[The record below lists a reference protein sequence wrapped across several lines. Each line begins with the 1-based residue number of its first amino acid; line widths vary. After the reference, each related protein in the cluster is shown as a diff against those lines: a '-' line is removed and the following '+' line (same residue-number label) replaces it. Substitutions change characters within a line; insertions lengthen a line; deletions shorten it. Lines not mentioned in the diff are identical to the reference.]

1 MRMETSARYRRNNLH
16 SEKMSITTLL
26 KHIRTRDA
34 HINALKNSINI
45 GDSII
50 INDSSWAFEKGKKPQ
65 LFKQVSFTD
74 DNALENIIR
83 GEVGVVLSE
92 PRCEYLYVDFS
103 WENKLLEEEM
113 IDVYIPRLGI
123 TVCVLFTMVNACT
136 L

>member
-1 MRMETSARYRRNNLH
+1 MLNRITEHMRARESR
-16 SEKMSITTLL
+16 
-26 KHIRTRDA
+26 
-34 HINALKNSINI
+34 INALKNSINI

-50 INDSSWAFEKGKKPQ
+50 INDTSWVYEKGKKPQ

-92 PRCEYLYVDFS
+92 PRCEDLYVDFS
-103 WENKLLEEEM
+103 YENKLLEKEM

-123 TVCVLFTMVNACT
+123 TVCVLFTMVNGCT

>member
-1 MRMETSARYRRNNLH
+1 
-16 SEKMSITTLL
+16 MSITTLL
-26 KHIRTRDA
+26 KHIRMRDA
-34 HINALKNSINI
+34 RINALKNSINI

-50 INDSSWAFEKGKKPQ
+50 INDTSWAFEKGKKPQ

-92 PRCEYLYVDFS
+92 PRCEDLYVDFS

>member
-1 MRMETSARYRRNNLH
+1 
-16 SEKMSITTLL
+16 MSITTLL
-26 KHIRTRDA
+26 KHIKTRDTR
-34 HINALKNSINI
+34 INALKNSINI

-50 INDSSWAFEKGKKPQ
+50 INDPSWAYEKGKKPQ

-92 PRCEYLYVDFS
+92 PRCEDLYVELS
-103 WENKLLEEEM
+103 YENKLLEKEM

-123 TVCVLFTMVNACT
+123 TVCVLFTIVNGCT

>member
-1 MRMETSARYRRNNLH
+1 
-16 SEKMSITTLL
+16 MSNASTL
-26 KHIRTRDA
+26 KHLLMRES
-34 HINALKNSINI
+34 HINAMRNSINI

-50 INDSSWAFEKGKKPQ
+50 INDTSWAYEKGKKPQ
-65 LFKQVSFTD
+65 LFKQFSFTD

-92 PRCEYLYVDFS
+92 SRCENLYVELS
-103 WENKLLEEEM
+103 WENKLLEKEM

-123 TVCVLFTMVNACT
+123 TVCVLFTIVNACT

>member
-1 MRMETSARYRRNNLH
+1 MNN
-16 SEKMSITTLL
+16 TTLL
-26 KHIRTRDA
+26 KHIKTRDA
-34 HINALKNSINI
+34 RINALKNSINI

-50 INDSSWAFEKGKKPQ
+50 INDPSWAYEKGKKPQ

-74 DNALENIIR
+74 DNTLENIIR

-92 PRCEYLYVDFS
+92 PRCEELYVELS
-103 WENKLLEEEM
+103 YENKLLEKEM

-123 TVCVLFTMVNACT
+123 TVCVLFTMVNGCT

>member
-1 MRMETSARYRRNNLH
+1 MGNTSTLERITEHARMIESR
-16 SEKMSITTLL
+16 
-26 KHIRTRDA
+26 
-34 HINALKNSINI
+34 INALKNSINI

-50 INDSSWAFEKGKKPQ
+50 INDPSWAYEKGKKPQ

-74 DNALENIIR
+74 DNALQNIIR

-92 PRCEYLYVDFS
+92 PRCEDLYVELS
-103 WENKLLEEEM
+103 YENKLLEEEM

-123 TVCVLFTMVNACT
+123 TVCVLFTMVNGCT

>member
-1 MRMETSARYRRNNLH
+1 MGNTSTLKDLLMRES
-16 SEKMSITTLL
+16 
-26 KHIRTRDA
+26 

-50 INDSSWAFEKGKKPQ
+50 INDTSWAFEKGKKPQ

-74 DNALENIIR
+74 NNALENIIR

-92 PRCEYLYVDFS
+92 PRCEDLYVELS
-103 WENKLLEEEM
+103 YENKLLEKEM

-123 TVCVLFTMVNACT
+123 TVCVLFTIVNACT